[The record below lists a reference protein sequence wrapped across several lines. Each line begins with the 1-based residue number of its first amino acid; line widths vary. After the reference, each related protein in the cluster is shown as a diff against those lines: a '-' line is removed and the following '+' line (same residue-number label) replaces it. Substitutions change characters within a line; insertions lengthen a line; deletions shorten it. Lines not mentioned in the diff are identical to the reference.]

1 MDCTTE
7 EVYFEFWHR
16 KFPIFLHCNGPFL
29 LEKANVFQL
38 SILLPLMKILDIYMA
53 MKHELSPDEFCILLF
68 TREET
73 KGKCKLDVDPFK
85 SYVDDPEE
93 FKVNNFH

>member
-1 MDCTTE
+1 MDCTKEE
-7 EVYFEFWHR
+7 EVYFEFSIEN
-16 KFPIFLHCNGPFL
+16 FAFFCNRPFL

-38 SILLPLMKILDIYMA
+38 SILLPLVKILDIYMA
-53 MKHELSPDEFCILLF
+53 TKHTLSPDEFCVLLF

-73 KGKCKLDVDPFK
+73 KGKCELDADPFK

-93 FKVNNFH
+93 FKVKSFH